1 MLNPNEYLDML
12 PMLAEF
18 AKTRPDA
25 WKKFVEER
33 DKLSTAGQ
41 YRGLRK
47 DMYEIKGS
55 NVESMLSNVVAKEL
69 DIRNPNRPNKI
80 AQISNTLFVTAD
92 LSINST
98 YGAEEAMNLRT
109 YKNMVKSISG

>member
-69 DIRNPNRPNKI
+69 DIRNPNGRIKLLRFLTRFLL
-80 AQISNTLFVTAD
+80 QRTY
-92 LSINST
+92 LSIVHM
-98 YGAEEAMNLRT
+98 GPRRQ
-109 YKNMVKSISG
+109 